1 MTKQI
6 KPTITLEELLIN
18 SGLNEDVF
26 VEILIRLNTR
36 ELLQICDFD
45 SDGDKSFLN
54 LVSKRVISRALID
67 FDTIEKFY
75 VKNNWN
81 ASRVFRLFGKSITR
95 MKITVSF
102 VTFYYLMIWIK
113 RFCNPDKL
121 KYLNLIIEVGFYICY
136 DFQLLEELR
145 PFLKNM
151 KIKTECENIYQKTEM
166 RHVLNYF
173 QSDIHEIETLAID
186 GYQLFKYCSNK
197 MTSSSRLF
205 ENITELRISNVNL
218 EMYIHRLFIYLR
230 KMPNIEKFVYIQ
242 YNPQIIAMVG
252 KEVVE
257 CIPNLKSF
265 GFVTHRFHCS
275 PGFNSDFNILECFN
289 FLNNF
294 RNLIE
299 IEIGAD
305 FNCRGVAELLQYTLN
320 VRTVSIYQID
330 FLCQMEDEIQSIFR
344 EIRRIIARR
353 SSYKRIDM
361 IVNERQLMF
370 FQRLKNTD
378 KFMNFYVKRRITSSI
393 HYDV

>member
-95 MKITVSF
+95 MKIMVSF

-151 KIKTECENIYQKTEM
+151 KIKTECENIY
-166 RHVLNYF
+166 N
-173 QSDIHEIETLAID
+173 
-186 GYQLFKYCSNK
+186 
-197 MTSSSRLF
+197 
-205 ENITELRISNVNL
+205 
-218 EMYIHRLFIYLR
+218 
-230 KMPNIEKFVYIQ
+230 FV
-242 YNPQIIAMVG
+242 P
-252 KEVVE
+252 
-257 CIPNLKSF
+257 
-265 GFVTHRFHCS
+265 
-275 PGFNSDFNILECFN
+275 
-289 FLNNF
+289 
-294 RNLIE
+294 
-299 IEIGAD
+299 
-305 FNCRGVAELLQYTLN
+305 
-320 VRTVSIYQID
+320 
-330 FLCQMEDEIQSIFR
+330 
-344 EIRRIIARR
+344 
-353 SSYKRIDM
+353 
-361 IVNERQLMF
+361 
-370 FQRLKNTD
+370 KN
-378 KFMNFYVKRRITSSI
+378 
-393 HYDV
+393 